1 MQLPLGLLIDLNQN
15 FALKCFN
22 LEIWFGSVLNMKSV
36 VYSVRLLKE
45 YFFGETKLDQN
56 VLKLCFVIWG
66 LGFLLSLLAKTLPD
80 PRPISLRL
88 LLFWPL
94 DYFPHCS
101 SLLTV
106 IIDFFPLSFLF
117 LLAIAL
123 NFFILAPLFSFVVA
137 LDCETQTCWL
147 GIDSSHPSRVSIF
160 KH

>member
-1 MQLPLGLLIDLNQN
+1 MQLSLGLLIDLNQN

-88 LLFWPL
+88 LLFGPWIT
-94 DYFPHCS
+94 FP
-101 SLLTV
+101 
-106 IIDFFPLSFLF
+106 
-117 LLAIAL
+117 IA
-123 NFFILAPLFSFVVA
+123 P
-137 LDCETQTCWL
+137 
-147 GIDSSHPSRVSIF
+147 PY
-160 KH
+160 